1 MPKIKLKSDSRLIH
15 YLIDVVFGNAFV
27 NSLGTNAVNED
38 YISILIDCKEAEKE
52 YFESKFDQVSDD
64 KLQMYKEYLKNH
76 ESIYYCLKNLVKL
89 KFDSDVVE
97 FKLALNSII
106 DIKNIISTNPEAIK
120 SVPNIFKTIHLVL
133 CSLKYIATEFLCDN
147 LIYIS
152 MIIFHSA
159 IFIFKKSEEI
169 DREIIAENI
178 AFGLGHIILNSLI
191 PPTEL
196 INEVLPRFEEILYLL
211 KKYTLQT
218 KQPILLG
225 EMLAYIK
232 FLYINPTE
240 ECLSIA
246 SQFCY
251 DLILS
256 YPLNKMG
263 YLYIKG
269 IQFMDTDLI
278 LKAGFMHFIKEY
290 SDNHNPNPRDVY
302 FLQDY
307 FKFLK
312 TSKILSKTEEIF
324 IDKFLN

>member
-120 SVPNIFKTIHLVL
+120 SVPNIFKTIQLVL

-178 AFGLGHIILNSLI
+178 AFGLGHIIL
-191 PPTEL
+191 
-196 INEVLPRFEEILYLL
+196 
-211 KKYTLQT
+211 
-218 KQPILLG
+218 
-225 EMLAYIK
+225 
-232 FLYINPTE
+232 NPTE